1 MFIYFFKIPLGF
13 ITVVPILSFLIARI
27 SLRYSGTG
35 SLSQMINRFMNPM
48 NAIPYD
54 FLTGIYI
61 IIILIEAGCI
71 IYVMHKV
78 LEFDIFIFTIIIVL
92 AAFASRFILGFSPS
106 SFVSGARTFIDMY
119 MLLLIADIVMLFK
132 IKPQLSV
139 KGGK

>member
-1 MFIYFFKIPLGF
+1 MRQFDHLPKGAKYELFDD
-13 ITVVPILSFLIARI
+13 V
-27 SLRYSGTG
+27 RYT
-35 SLSQMINRFMNPM
+35 NH
-48 NAIPYD
+48 
-54 FLTGIYI
+54 
-61 IIILIEAGCI
+61 CI

-78 LEFDIFIFTIIIVL
+78 LDFDIFIFTIIIVL